1 VNLTRAIAVAGLCC
15 IMIGGC
21 ASGGLYEPAT
31 YVVRPED
38 TLYSIAWRHN
48 LDYRAIAKWNNIGPD
63 YRVSVGQVLVLQPSG
78 EPRAS
83 GELRAS
89 GEPRAPRASQPA
101 TSAGVRNQS
110 AGNVASVGKP
120 VPLADPPEG
129 VPYPS
134 GSQRAGDPATK
145 ASSPVS
151 VPAPLPAPVPAP
163 ARVPAPQPT
172 PVPVPRGQE
181 SVVSPASNGANSK
194 WVWPTNR
201 LSAPRPVP
209 GGGILLLGRLGQD
222 VRAAGSG
229 RVVYTGSGLRG
240 YGNLII
246 IKHGGG
252 LLSSYAHNRELLVH
266 EGQDVAAGQVIA
278 HMGMGPHQISA
289 LYFEIRVNGKPTDPL
304 RYLRAAP

>member
-1 VNLTRAIAVAGLCC
+1 VTRAIAVAGLCW

-21 ASGGLYEPAT
+21 TSGGPYEPAT

-48 LDYRAIAKWNNIGPD
+48 LDYRTLAKWNNIGAD
-63 YRVSVGQVLVLQPSG
+63 YRVSIGQVLVLQP
-78 EPRAS
+78 
-83 GELRAS
+83 S

-101 TSAGVRNQS
+101 TSAGARNQS
-110 AGNVASVGKP
+110 AGNLPSVGKP
-120 VPLADPPEG
+120 VPLADPPAG
-129 VPYPS
+129 VPPPN
-134 GSQRAGDPATK
+134 GSQRAGGPATK
-145 ASSPVS
+145 VSP
-151 VPAPLPAPVPAP
+151 PAPAPAPAPAPVP
-163 ARVPAPQPT
+163 VPA
-172 PVPVPRGQE
+172 PRGQE
-181 SVVSPASNGANSK
+181 SVEAPASNGANSK

-201 LSAPRPVP
+201 SSAPRPVP

-246 IKHGGG
+246 IKHGDS